1 VTRARTEKRPVHA
14 SRGMVVT
21 NHPLASAAGVE
32 MLAGGGNAVD
42 AAVAALFALSVVE
55 PMMVG
60 VFGAGH
66 AQLWLAGLHTVIDG
80 YTVAPA
86 AARPDMYR
94 PRSDTWPEYME
105 AEGRENSVGLRS
117 VGVPGTLA
125 AWCEMLARFGTLDL
139 PTVVAPAIRHA
150 ESGFRVTG
158 YLAEC
163 IAETAADLAR
173 FEETARVFLPGGAP
187 PGRGDRLVQPEY
199 AGTLR
204 TIAAEGPGALYGG
217 ALGRRVVE
225 HMRRA
230 GGLITLDDLRRY
242 RTVERAPVRGSY
254 RGFEVAGCPPPTGG
268 GIHLIQILNLL
279 EGYDVAGLGF
289 LGLGPQDPAT
299 PEWGTMLSDV
309 NDYLQTAPWLAIVPG
324 VAIVVS
330 VLGFNLIGDGLRE
343 ALDPKLRGR
352 TGKFRERSMFWFLG
366 AGRRRA
372 LRGV

>member
-1 VTRARTEKRPVHA
+1 PRAVPHGAPHVLLELVAGQVTRARTEKRPVHA

-42 AAVAALFALSVVE
+42 AAVAALFALRVVA
-55 PMMVG
+55 PMMG
-60 VFGAGH
+60 GAVR
-66 AQLWLAGLHTVIDG
+66 AGLHTVIDG

-187 PGRGDRLVQPEY
+187 P
-199 AGTLR
+199 
-204 TIAAEGPGALYGG
+204 
-217 ALGRRVVE
+217 
-225 HMRRA
+225 
-230 GGLITLDDLRRY
+230 
-242 RTVERAPVRGSY
+242 
-254 RGFEVAGCPPPTGG
+254 
-268 GIHLIQILNLL
+268 
-279 EGYDVAGLGF
+279 
-289 LGLGPQDPAT
+289 
-299 PEWGTMLSDV
+299 
-309 NDYLQTAPWLAIVPG
+309 
-324 VAIVVS
+324 
-330 VLGFNLIGDGLRE
+330 
-343 ALDPKLRGR
+343 
-352 TGKFRERSMFWFLG
+352 
-366 AGRRRA
+366 
-372 LRGV
+372 